1 MPGAKKV
8 VGRSELVGMRFPKAV
23 YDEMLV
29 IISSDDRWPYPA
41 RQNFILEAVKEKV
54 ERWKRD
60 HPLGAP
66 SRRDGGR

>member
-1 MPGAKKV
+1 MAGGRKRTQVSTEKV
-8 VGRSELVGMRFPKAV
+8 TATLPASEHAELVELIESTGRWV
-23 YDEMLV
+23 DR
-29 IISSDDRWPYPA
+29 SDFV
-41 RQNFILEAVKEKV
+41 RQAIREKV